1 MFNQNIMNIEMK
13 ADIFCD
19 EHNFKWE
26 KNIYQQK
33 RFKKE
38 ECFFPTNLLKK
49 RDVVNVKAEEKKHK
63 NSPTSIHERGDYFSS
78 L

>member
-38 ECFFPTNLLKK
+38 ECFFSNKPFKEKGCCK
-49 RDVVNVKAEEKKHK
+49 RK
-63 NSPTSIHERGDYFSS
+63 S
-78 L
+78 

>member
-38 ECFFPTNLLKK
+38 DFFSNKPFKGKGCCK
-49 RDVVNVKAEEKKHK
+49 RKC
-63 NSPTSIHERGDYFSS
+63 
-78 L
+78 

>member
-1 MFNQNIMNIEMK
+1 MNIILSGK
-13 ADIFCD
+13 KTFI
-19 EHNFKWE
+19 NK
-26 KNIYQQK
+26 KGSK
-33 RFKKE
+33 RRNV
-38 ECFFPTNLLKK
+38 FFPTNLLKK

>member
-1 MFNQNIMNIEMK
+1 MGK
-13 ADIFCD
+13 K
-19 EHNFKWE
+19 HLSTK
-26 KNIYQQK
+26 KVQK
-33 RFKKE
+33 GGM
-38 ECFFPTNLLKK
+38 FFPTNLLKK